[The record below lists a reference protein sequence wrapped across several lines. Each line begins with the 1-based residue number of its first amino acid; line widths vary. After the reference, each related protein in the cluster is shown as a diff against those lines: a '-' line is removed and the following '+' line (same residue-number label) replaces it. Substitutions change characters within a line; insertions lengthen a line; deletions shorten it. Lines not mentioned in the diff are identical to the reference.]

1 MMRNLDQK
9 QDAIL
14 ITGPTA
20 SGKSALAVRLAAEHD
35 GVVVNADSMQVYD
48 TLNVLTARPQP
59 QDMGGIEH
67 RLYGHVPA
75 GAAYSTG
82 DWLREATVIV
92 DELRGR
98 KKLPVFVGGTGLYFR
113 ALTGGLSDMP
123 TIPDEVRES
132 LRGRLAS
139 EGAEALHR
147 ELAGRDPEMAKRL
160 KPGDGQR
167 ILRALEVLETTG
179 RSISAFQTA
188 TGQAVVDAQRAEK
201 IVVLP
206 DRAVLATR
214 INQRFGAMLRSGAIE
229 EVKALL
235 ALDLSPALPV
245 MKAIGV
251 PQIAAMLA
259 GTMSEAEVI
268 ERGAAAT
275 RQYAKRQM
283 TWFRNQLDESW
294 QRVDPLASNVSQG
307 KVETGFPEKTNGNK
321 GP

>member
-1 MMRNLDQK
+1 MMRNLDRK

-20 SGKSALAVRLAAEHD
+20 SGKSALAVRLAREHD

-48 TLNVLTARPQP
+48 TLNILTARPQP
-59 QDMGGIEH
+59 EDMGGIDH

-82 DWLREATVIV
+82 DWQREATGLVA
-92 DELRGR
+92 ELRAR
-98 KKLPVFVGGTGLYFR
+98 SKLPVFVGGTGLYFR
-113 ALTGGLSDMP
+113 ALTGGLADMP
-123 TIPDEVRES
+123 VIPDDIRERV
-132 LRGRLAS
+132 RGRLDA

-147 ELAGRDPEMAKRL
+147 DLTERDPQTAARL

-179 RSISAFQTA
+179 RSISTFQA
-188 TGQAVVDAQRAEK
+188 AAGPAVIDPERAEK

-214 INQRFGAMLRSGAIE
+214 INRRFATMLTSGAVE

-235 ALDLSPALPV
+235 ALDLSPAMPV

-259 GTMSEAEVI
+259 GEMSEAEVI

-294 QRVDPLASNVSQG
+294 QRIDPLSSSA
-307 KVETGFPEKTNGNK
+307 
-321 GP
+321 

>member
-1 MMRNLDQK
+1 MMENLDRK

-20 SGKSALAVRLAAEHD
+20 SGKSALAVRLAAEHG

-48 TLNVLTARPQP
+48 TLSVLTARPQP
-59 QDMGGIEH
+59 EDMGGIEH

-75 GAAYSTG
+75 GVAYSTG
-82 DWLREATVIV
+82 DWLREATALVR
-92 DELRGR
+92 ELRERGKR
-98 KKLPVFVGGTGLYFR
+98 PVFVGGTGLYFR

-123 TIPDEVRES
+123 AIPNGVRE
-132 LRGRLAS
+132 RVRARLAA
-139 EGAEALHR
+139 EGAEALHW
-147 ELAGRDPEMAKRL
+147 ELAERDPETAARL
-160 KPGDGQR
+160 MVGDGQR
-167 ILRALEVLETTG
+167 IVRAFEVIEATG
-179 RSISAFQTA
+179 KSISTFQSA
-188 TGQAVVDAQRAEK
+188 SGPAVIDPERAEK

-206 DRAVLATR
+206 DRAVLTAR
-214 INQRFGAMLRSGAIE
+214 IDRRFGLMLKAGAVD

-235 ALDLSPALPV
+235 AQDLPPAMPV

-259 GTMSEAEVI
+259 GEMREADVI

-294 QRVDPLASNVSQG
+294 RRIDPLVAI
-307 KVETGFPEKTNGNK
+307 
-321 GP
+321 